1 MKNIILTTLLIFPI
15 LLQAQNNR
23 IEFCAYGV
31 VTDKGN
37 ERKFLDIPNSGIK
50 VIIDTLSEIPVIG
63 IDFQLKTKDF
73 VHKIN
78 PAIAAP
84 DTSDI
89 LLYDSKI
96 GGIALRILN
105 IKHLENGLMFYAG
118 RTDSSQS
125 NEMIKALWIPKDS
138 IFSFQ
143 TESKDRMSFLYTKS
157 IKETNLKTNKAR
169 RAIFDNLTE

>member
-1 MKNIILTTLLIFPI
+1 MKNIILTILLILPLF
-15 LLQAQNNR
+15 LQAQNNR
-23 IEFCAYGV
+23 IEFYTYGV
-31 VTDKGN
+31 ITDKGN
-37 ERKFLDIPNSGIK
+37 ERKFLDIPDSGIK
-50 VIIDTLSEIPVIG
+50 VIIDTLSKIPMIG
-63 IDFQLKTKDF
+63 VDFQLKTKDF

-84 DTSDI
+84 DTNDI

-96 GGIALRILN
+96 GGVALHILS
-105 IKHLENGLMFYAG
+105 IKHLENGLMFYAD

-125 NEMIKALWIPKDS
+125 NEIIKALWMPKDS

-157 IKETNLKTNKAR
+157 IKESNLKTNKAR
-169 RAIFDNLTE
+169 KDIFDNLTK